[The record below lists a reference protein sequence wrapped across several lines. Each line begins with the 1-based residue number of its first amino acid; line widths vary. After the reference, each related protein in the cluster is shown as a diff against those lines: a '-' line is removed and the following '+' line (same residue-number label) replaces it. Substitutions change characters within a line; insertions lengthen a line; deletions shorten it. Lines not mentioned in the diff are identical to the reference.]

1 MRLSVFIFI
10 GFTVIGALLTVLGGL
25 TAYQS
30 VRELQDIRRAF
41 ALSQIET
48 GTMTATVAMSLERS
62 VTQVALA
69 YSDPIP
75 RNFRGII
82 DQQRGVADEGMANAL
97 ELIRSNDFLATKE
110 EYVSQ
115 VEASL
120 RRVSGLRSEIDQ
132 LLSLPL
138 SERDPNRAHDIP
150 FLLKEEVVKLA
161 NSTELLRNR
170 ISVSTQ
176 IAGALG
182 SIQLRAWE
190 VREFGGRARTYFA
203 IATLNQQRIS
213 EADLGLVKIDRQRA
227 IEAWKA
233 VRNAI
238 SGIDEMPEKILA
250 DMDAAERLYFGSYA
264 ETVDRIEQT
273 SRNLSEGETPVYS
286 VGFEEFFGLSND
298 ALGAM
303 EVLSQD
309 SGEAITA
316 YWNQRENA
324 AWMTAVVS
332 CVFAVISLFVL
343 LAIYLQIRVRVVGL
357 LGAANRILKALAQ
370 GDLDVKV
377 REKRKELVEIKELFK
392 TVETFRSALLEAK
405 RVEAEAL
412 EERQKQEEEN
422 AKKAERERQ
431 EIAER
436 AAVSEQQR
444 QEAEARSLSERQAA
458 EEIAKVVEACAAGD
472 FSGRLSVDDKH
483 GVFAEICDGMN
494 RIGEA
499 ADVGLGAVQA
509 SLDHLANGDLTHRMP
524 TGFQGVFGEIAD
536 AMNNTTESLA
546 ATIKD
551 ISSSAQVLDRT
562 SKEMAEASSNLAQR
576 SEKNALRLEESAK
589 ELTQMTGFVGTA
601 ATAAKTAGEGVDKV
615 DGMASS
621 GSNIVKR
628 TIHAMDEIKSS
639 SDEIGKVLQVI
650 NEIAFQTNLLAL
662 NAGVEAARAGEQ
674 GRGFAVVATEVRGLA
689 QRSSDAAGEIAQII
703 KTSADHVDR
712 GVELVSQSGEA
723 LEGIVGGVADA
734 KVKLADIVQA
744 TTETSTGINE
754 ISKAT
759 TELDADTKNN
769 NRILSD
775 TEAAVNA
782 IKSVSGRLAN
792 SVAAFKFEASPR
804 SQASDDTNFALSA

>member
-1 MRLSVFIFI
+1 MRLSVFILI

-30 VRELQDIRRAF
+30 VRELQDIRRAY
-41 ALSQIET
+41 ALGQIET
-48 GTMTATVAMSLERS
+48 GTMGATVAMSLERS
-62 VTQVALA
+62 VTQVGLA
-69 YSDPIP
+69 YADPIP
-75 RNFRGII
+75 SNFRQLI
-82 DQQRGVADEGMANAL
+82 DQQRAIADAGLADAL
-97 ELIRSNDFLATKE
+97 GLIRSNEFLDTRN

-120 RRVSGLRSEIDQ
+120 GNVARLRSEIDQ
-132 LLSLPL
+132 LLSRPL
-138 SERDPNRAHDIP
+138 SERDPKRAHDVP
-150 FLLKEEVVKLA
+150 FLLKDEVVKLA
-161 NSTELLRNR
+161 NSTALLRNR

-182 SIQLRAWE
+182 AIQLRAWE

-203 IATLNQQRIS
+203 IATLNQQRIR
-213 EADLGLVKIDRQRA
+213 EADLGLIKIDMQRA
-227 IEAWKA
+227 SEAWSA
-233 VRNAI
+233 ARNAI
-238 SGIDEMPEKILA
+238 SDINGLPENILS
-250 DMDAAERLYFGSYA
+250 DMDAAERLYFEVYQA
-264 ETVDRIEQT
+264 TADAIEQT
-273 SRNLSEGETPVYS
+273 SRNSAVGDTPSYS
-286 VGFEEFFGLSND
+286 VGFEEFFRISND

-316 YWNQRENA
+316 YWNDRESA
-324 AWMTAVVS
+324 AWMTAAVS
-332 CVFAVISLFVL
+332 CFFAAISLVIL
-343 LAIYLQIRVRVVGL
+343 LAIYLKIRVRVVGL

-370 GDLDVKV
+370 GDLDIKV
-377 REKRKELVEIKELFK
+377 RQKRKELVEIKELFE
-392 TVETFRSALLEAK
+392 TVETFRAALLDAK
-405 RVEAEAL
+405 RVEEEAL
-412 EERQKQEEEN
+412 NERRRQEEEN
-422 AKKAERERQ
+422 ARKAEKEKQ

-436 AAVSEQQR
+436 AAVAEQQR
-444 QEAEARSLSERQAA
+444 QEAEARSASEQRVA

-499 ADVGLGAVQA
+499 ADVGLGAVQT
-509 SLDHLANGDLTHRMP
+509 SLYHLASGDLTHRMP
-524 TGFQGVFGEIAD
+524 TGFQGVFGEITD
-536 AMNNTTESLA
+536 AMNNTMESLS

-551 ISSSAQVLDRT
+551 ITESAQVLDKT

-576 SEKNALRLEESAK
+576 SQMNAMRLEQSAN
-589 ELTQMTGFVGTA
+589 ELTQMTGFVSTA
-601 ATAAKTAGEGVDKV
+601 ATAAKTAGEGVDQV

-650 NEIAFQTNLLAL
+650 DDIAFQTNLLAL

-674 GRGFAVVATEVRGLA
+674 GRGFAVVATEVRALA

-723 LEGIVGGVADA
+723 LDGIVGGVAEA

-754 ISKAT
+754 ISNAT
-759 TELDADTKNN
+759 TELDTDTKNN
-769 NRILSD
+769 NRILAN
-775 TEAAVNA
+775 TEAAVKT
-782 IKSVSGRLAN
+782 IESVSGRLAN
-792 SVAAFKFEASPR
+792 SVAAFRFEA
-804 SQASDDTNFALSA
+804 ASGNRTPDAKNIALSA